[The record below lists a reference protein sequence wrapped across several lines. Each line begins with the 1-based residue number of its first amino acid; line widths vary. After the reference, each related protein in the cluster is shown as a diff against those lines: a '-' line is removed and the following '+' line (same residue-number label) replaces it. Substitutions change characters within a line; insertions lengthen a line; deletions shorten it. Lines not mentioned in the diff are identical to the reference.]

1 MMSETFTC
9 GDHGALVSYLYDEC
23 TPAERRA
30 IAAHLVVCGACGEEL
45 IALGGTR
52 EQLATWTPPDAQLG
66 FRIAPETSKSNVLRP
81 ARWWRQPMPA
91 WAQAAAA
98 VVIFG
103 TGMMLGAVRGVMQ
116 PADRGLQGP
125 AAVRSTTAVAAST
138 ANAAPITRADLVAL
152 EQRLRSEMSQTHA
165 TSQNA
170 AASPGDAR
178 ILERV
183 RVMIDESEQR
193 QRRELALR
201 SAELVRDFDAQ
212 RNVDLARIERTLGQ
226 MDGTTGVEVAQQ
238 RQMLN
243 YLMRVSQ
250 RGQ

>member
-1 MMSETFTC
+1 
-9 GDHGALVSYLYDEC
+9 
-23 TPAERRA
+23 
-30 IAAHLVVCGACGEEL
+30 
-45 IALGGTR
+45 
-52 EQLATWTPPDAQLG
+52 
-66 FRIAPETSKSNVLRP
+66 
-81 ARWWRQPMPA
+81 MPA

-98 VVIFG
+98 VVIFA
-103 TGMMLGAVRGVMQ
+103 TGMMLGAVRGVMP
-116 PADRGLQGP
+116 PADGGLQGF
-125 AAVRSTTAVAAST
+125 AAARSNTTVAANT
-138 ANAAPITRADLVAL
+138 ANAAPITRADLAAL
-152 EQRLRSEMSQTHA
+152 EERLRSEMSQTHA
-165 TSQNA
+165 TSQNVA
-170 AASPGDAR
+170 VSPPDAR
-178 ILERV
+178 ILDRV

-212 RNVDLARIERTLGQ
+212 RNVDLTRIERTLGQ